1 MSVLISDFQEISNSN
16 VNTSKSKQLYS
27 FPKTERFRSITH
39 VNTPVI
45 GYDLPS
51 TLEKKGTKFAIGER
65 KDPFRPKGERT
76 PSPTSY

>member
-1 MSVLISDFQEISNSN
+1 
-16 VNTSKSKQLYS
+16 
-27 FPKTERFRSITH
+27 

-51 TLEKKGTKFAIGER
+51 TLEKKGTKFGIGER